1 MQEISYSGSHNPVFE
16 ERGDQFTA
24 PADEREDADGEKS
37 GEDCSGNETNTIV
50 KLQHDL
56 NSDNTVS
63 KICTEHPTPLQE
75 ESGACI
81 NSDTEIPAKDRHV
94 VESLDSIK
102 RELYLIG
109 LSRDL
114 LQSKL
119 DEQTAS
125 STELLSELMHCKS
138 DLLDAIDVK
147 EKVDLQL
154 ARAIEEIDLCNTRCD
169 KLETELEMSKERLEI
184 AVSQLGA
191 LESEN
196 TSIKQENEKLKIMRE
211 SLSGENDKL
220 STELLAEKERL
231 VQLESN
237 LKETVTCLERLV
249 EENILLSSSFNLH
262 RSILVEAD
270 ESSTN
275 LPNFPFPSR
284 NNSSLNV
291 QIDESKDI
299 LGNLKSSIES
309 MHGRSAMF
317 KKRGGISNLIKSYE
331 SQVTQA
337 GTIVSDDVVS
347 AEISQD
353 PYDIAVQFLGSLEK
367 ALNQM
372 ELDLMN
378 TNDQYEGEK
387 VGENLKENYAAI
399 KEKIDGLSIIFHTY
413 QDKIDH
419 LQEQFTSVQKGADDE
434 VVRLLGQLEEL
445 QNEAND
451 RLQKI
456 QEERDGMVNAVSGAI
471 LRFNSSVGLSAV
483 DKLSPDS
490 IDVSTGLSS
499 LVDFAVQFIETL
511 RVENSMLQNRNK
523 ISSELI
529 RKMYDKLQNVINYSE
544 HGAGE
549 IISNVED
556 LELISNSYE
565 GLMKHV
571 QQLVDEGAGL
581 LTMKKELETAL
592 ACKSR
597 EAEELSVKYKSLSE
611 NLNDFC
617 LIKGDLESI
626 LMGKNLMLEELYV
639 RCLALANKMQDS
651 EVADAAS
658 GDREKELLNSILP
671 QLELSI
677 ASYLERHDQELAQI
691 DLSKKYLYEASVMTD
706 ISPDKWALPLHLLLN
721 SHLLPKLSEMRESMD
736 LLSGSNIEIQT
747 DIQVLRDSLK
757 EMEVSNRKSQLE
769 LNQKRTELELSEQRL
784 SSVKE
789 KLGIA
794 VSKGKGLIVQR
805 DGLKQSLQEKSS
817 ELERCMQLL
826 TEAENKLKS
835 YEEADRIEALESE
848 LSYIRDSYNVLR
860 DSFLIK
866 DSVIQRIE
874 EVLEDLDF
882 PEEFHARDI
891 AEKVEVLSRMA
902 VQSGNS
908 SSMQGGSSVQIELPQ
923 ESSYV
928 GSDEVKSRYCN
939 FLSYTRISE
948 HEILG
953 ANLV

>member
-1 MQEISYSGSHNPVFE
+1 MQELSYSGSENPIFEE

-24 PADEREDADGEKS
+24 PDEEREDADGERS
-37 GEDCSGNETNTIV
+37 GEDCSGNETSTTE

-56 NSDNTVS
+56 NSVNIVS
-63 KICTEHPTPLQE
+63 KICIEHPASLQE
-75 ESGACI
+75 ESDACI
-81 NSDTEIPAKDRHV
+81 NSETEIPAKDRYV
-94 VESLDSIK
+94 VESLESIK

-114 LQSKL
+114 LQNKL

-125 STELLSELMHCKS
+125 STKLLSELMHCKS
-138 DLLDAIDVK
+138 DLLDAINAK
-147 EKVDLQL
+147 EKVELQL
-154 ARAIEEIDLCNTRCD
+154 AHAVEEIDLCNMRCG
-169 KLETELEMSKERLEI
+169 KLETELDMSKERLEI

-211 SLSGENDKL
+211 SLSRENDEL

-231 VQLESN
+231 VRLESN
-237 LKETVTCLERLV
+237 LKETGNCLERLV
-249 EENILLSSSFNLH
+249 EENILISSSFNLQ
-262 RSILVEAD
+262 RSILVEDD
-270 ESSTN
+270 ESSTNSN

-284 NNSSLNV
+284 NKSSLNV
-291 QIDESKDI
+291 RIEESKEI

-309 MHGRSAMF
+309 TRDRSAKL
-317 KKRGGISNLIKSYE
+317 KKRGGISNLIKAYE

-353 PYDIAVQFLGSLEK
+353 PYDITVQFVGSLEK

-387 VGENLKENYAAI
+387 AGENLKKDYTAI
-399 KEKIDGLSIIFHTY
+399 KEKIDGLFVIFHTY
-413 QDKIDH
+413 QAKIDH
-419 LQEQFTSVQKGADDE
+419 LQEQFVSVQKGADDE
-434 VVRLLGQLEEL
+434 AVRLLGKLEEL

-471 LRFNSSVGLSAV
+471 LRFNSSVGLSAM
-483 DKLSPDS
+483 DKLTPDG
-490 IDVSTGLSS
+490 IDMSTSLSS
-499 LVDFAVQFIETL
+499 LVDFAVQSIETL
-511 RVENSMLQNRNK
+511 RVENSMLQNRNE

-529 RKMYDKLQNVINYSE
+529 RKMYDKLQNAINYSE
-544 HGAGE
+544 HGEVE

-556 LELISNSYE
+556 LQLISNSYE

-571 QQLVDEGAGL
+571 QRLVDEDASL
-581 LTMKKELETAL
+581 LTKKKELETAL
-592 ACKSR
+592 ACKSK
-597 EAEELSVKYKSLSE
+597 EAEELSVKCKSLSE

-639 RCLALANKMQDS
+639 RCLALANIMQDS

-671 QLELSI
+671 QLESSI
-677 ASYLERHDQELAQI
+677 ASYLERHAQEHAQI
-691 DLSKKYLYEASVMTD
+691 DLSKKYLYEANVMTD
-706 ISPDKWALPLHLLLN
+706 IFPDEWALPLHLLLN

-736 LLSGSNIEIQT
+736 LLNGSNIELQT

-757 EMEVSNRKSQLE
+757 EMEVSIRQSQLE
-769 LNQKRTELELSEQRL
+769 LNQKTTELELSEQRL

-805 DGLKQSLQEKSS
+805 DSLKQSLLEKSS
-817 ELERCMQLL
+817 ELERCMQRL

-835 YEEADRIEALESE
+835 YGEADRIEALESE

-866 DSVIQRIE
+866 DSAIQRIE

-908 SSMQGGSSVQIELPQ
+908 SSMQGESSMQIELPQ
-923 ESSYV
+923 ESSDA
-928 GSDEVKSRYCN
+928 GSDEMKGRYCN
-939 FLSYTRISE
+939 F
-948 HEILG
+948 
-953 ANLV
+953 